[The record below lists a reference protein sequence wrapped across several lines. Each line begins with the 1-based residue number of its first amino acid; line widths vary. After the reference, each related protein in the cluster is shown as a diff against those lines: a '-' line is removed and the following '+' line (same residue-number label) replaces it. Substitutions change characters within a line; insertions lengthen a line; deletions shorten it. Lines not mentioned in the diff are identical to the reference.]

1 MGFAD
6 LSRLVVRLQS
16 WRSLSPPDCHLED
29 QCDALVVQIALLRNK
44 CSPIHRL
51 LAMIRSQGLSLGRER
66 KALSCY
72 LASGLEQKLLR
83 PVQTM
88 ILVE

>member
-1 MGFAD
+1 MVWD
-6 LSRLVVRLQS
+6 LKAKLVRLQS
-16 WRSLSPPDCHLED
+16 WRSLSSPDFHLEN
-29 QCDALVVQIALLRNK
+29 QCDTLVVQIALLRNK

-51 LAMIRSQGLSLGRER
+51 LAMMRPQGLNSGRER
-66 KALSCY
+66 KALSWH